1 MAECE
6 YKPLLFTTTVRNP
19 ERYKQIIG
27 ILLKYDGQ
35 ILTNEVIDKII
46 FDLVSA
52 KIYVPMSARRSP
64 DLKAKM
70 LDEDES
76 FTSAETHWII
86 ENSPQQHKE
95 AGFDKGWPSRFDTFY
110 KMAME
115 LGFVYYK
122 MGEPIRVSEAGTKLA
137 KAIDPE
143 YAHLEE
149 QAFLNAFTKYQRNN
163 PFRRVL
169 NQNKPLILLL
179 QTIKRLKEIYGNECA
194 GITTLEIPLIICWK
208 NNDDKMLADLI
219 VHIRDKYAFT
229 PSEDYIYE
237 LCKGELGIT
246 AEDEKRFKISN
257 IMREMPDEFIRKM
270 RLTGLFSLRGQG
282 RFLDFN
288 TLEMPKIEY
297 VLRNYSSESKVFDSA
312 ESYFDYMKEIDPN
325 LMSMEAIEIADI
337 SEREKLFMRWVN
349 QFEMSTLTEE
359 LSIVCSSR
367 AASKNDILK
376 YISEP
381 LRLEFLTALSLQK
394 AFSNIKV
401 VANYN
406 IDDEGM
412 PTRFAPGN
420 GADIICLDISGKI
433 LFEVTLLTGTQQNIR
448 EMPAIERHLKEAIV
462 SSPNSFSVML
472 CPRIHPDTK
481 RYSEFVKFKDNIDI
495 SVIDIAQYIID
506 IVSYRSIRDFRIA

>member
-1 MAECE
+1 MADCE

-35 ILTNEVIDKII
+35 VLTNAVIDKII
-46 FDLVSA
+46 FDLVSS
-52 KIYVPMSARRSP
+52 KIYVPMYAHRTP
-64 DLKAKM
+64 ALKAKM
-70 LDEDES
+70 LDDDES
-76 FTSAETHWII
+76 FTAEETRLII
-86 ENSPQQHKE
+86 QNSPQQHKE

-122 MGEPIRVSEAGTKLA
+122 MGEPIRVSEAGIKLA
-137 KAIDPE
+137 KAIEPE

-169 NQNKPLILLL
+169 NDNKPLILLL
-179 QTIKRLKEIYGNECA
+179 QTIKLLKELYGNECS
-194 GITTLEIPLIICWK
+194 GISSLEIPLIICWK
-208 NNDDKMLADLI
+208 NNDAKELVAVI
-219 VHIRDKYAFT
+219 KQIRDKFAFT
-229 PSEDYIYE
+229 PSDSYIYE
-237 LCKGELGIT
+237 LCKKELGLDD
-246 AEDEKRFKISN
+246 EDEKRFKMSN
-257 IMREMPDEFIRKM
+257 ILKELPDEFIRKM

-288 TLEMPKIEY
+288 TLESRKIEY
-297 VLRNYSSESKVFDSA
+297 VLKNYSADSVEFDSV
-312 ESYFDYMKEIDPN
+312 ENYYEYMKEIDPN
-325 LMSMEAIEIADI
+325 LMSMEAVEIADV
-337 SEREKLFMRWVN
+337 SERERLFMKWVN
-349 QFEMSTLTEE
+349 EFEMATLSEE
-359 LSIVCSSR
+359 LNIVCSPR

-394 AFSNIKV
+394 AFTDIKV
-401 VANYN
+401 IANYI

-420 GADIICLDISGKI
+420 GADIICFDLAGRV

-448 EMPAIERHLKEAIV
+448 EMPAIERHLKETILTA
-462 SSPNSFSVML
+462 PNSFSVML

-495 SVIDIAQYIID
+495 SVIDIEQYLVN
-506 IVSYRSIRDFRIA
+506 IVNYHSIREFRIA